1 MDKLIERLLNSFG
14 VSGRESSIKNIIK
27 SEIEAIKIN
36 KKISMEV
43 KEDAVGNII
52 VKVGNGREKFMIC
65 THVDNGGVIATMIEN
80 SGFIRAYP
88 IGNIKP
94 EKLVRT
100 LVKFENGVLGRI
112 DSAKD
117 KPSKDDLFIDLG
129 ITSKGV
135 AINQIKEG
143 DAAEVVGHIM
153 NSNGRVMGP
162 NLHSRLACYIVIEVI
177 KRMNDLDNLDKE
189 MYFVFSTQM
198 ETGFKGAIAASYE
211 IKPNTAIVLDAL
223 EAEDFT
229 GGKGDIK
236 LDNGPIVSIFDKS
249 LVIHHEVKETIENA
263 AQGANINIQYSIG
276 TEKNEGGF
284 IHKEAGGIK
293 TGMIGVP
300 CRYMYTQEEMMSLK
314 DVNSTIDLIYSI
326 INSRSIEN

>member
-27 SEIEAIKIN
+27 SEIEAIKIS
-36 KKISMEV
+36 KKLNMEV

-52 VKVGNGREKFMIC
+52 IRLGNGREKFMIC
-65 THVDNGGVIATMIEN
+65 THVDNGGILATMIEN
-80 SGFIRAYP
+80 NGFIRAYP

-129 ITSKGV
+129 VTSKEV
-135 AINQIKEG
+135 ATNQIKEG
-143 DAAEVVGHIM
+143 DVAEVVGYIM
-153 NSNGRVMGP
+153 NSNGRVMAP
-162 NLHSRLACYIVIEVI
+162 NLHSRLACYIVLEVI
-177 KRMNDLDNLDKE
+177 KKINDFDNLDKE

-198 ETGFKGAIAASYE
+198 ETGFKGAIAAAYE
-211 IKPNTAIVLDAL
+211 IKPNAAIVLDAL
-223 EAEDFT
+223 ESEDFI
-229 GGKGDIK
+229 GGKGAIK
-236 LDNGPIVSIFDKS
+236 LDKGPIVSIFDKS
-249 LVIHHEVKETIENA
+249 LVIHHEVREIIENA
-263 AQGANINIQYSIG
+263 AQRANVNIQYSIG
-276 TEKNEGGF
+276 TEKNEGGV
-284 IHKEAGGIK
+284 IHKEVGGIK

-300 CRYMYTQEEMMSLK
+300 CRYMYTQEEMISLK

-326 INSRSIEN
+326 VNSREI